1 MVGREA
7 AMRLVI
13 DRDRCIGSGQC
24 VLTDPAVFDQDED
37 DGRVVFLAER
47 IEEVTPAI
55 SRAVGFCPSGALTLA
70 DD

>member
-1 MVGREA
+1 
-7 AMRLVI
+7 MRLVI
-13 DRDRCIGSGQC
+13 DRDRCIGAGQC
-24 VLTDPAVFDQDED
+24 VLTDPEMFDQDED

-47 IEEVTPAI
+47 SEEVTPTI